1 MRTLL
6 FGAINYDSNG
16 IGIARELEL
25 GHRPRANHMLFEAS
39 GYVATQVA
47 SLVGHT
53 GPSFPLLLILSA
65 LFGGIALGATNLA
78 ARRTGSGRLEAIAA
92 TVWLGT
98 TYAFWKWS
106 TNVAYVSMAAMLVAL
121 ALSQLCRKTSPRTL
135 VITGIIG
142 ALSALAWEANIFLL
156 PVLIVGVRLQFE
168 SWREWL
174 RSSLYLVAAWA
185 GTLGFIYAVLI
196 YEWRLPDLR
205 SIGKFMVTWG
215 GEASPGPRWG
225 HWGWDRIGKF
235 AQTWIHSVIGSIAF
249 PPAWFLAPPLRFNIT
264 LHSLA
269 LIALVILFAVPVF
282 LFLRRW
288 MDPMGLFFLFGIAAY
303 LPFVIWWD
311 PFETK
316 WFLMP
321 NIFLALFVARFWS
334 QLYEMSIQTGRAVL
348 LLAITVLTVSN
359 VALYGMPEHT
369 GQSEEQKAGQC
380 VGSRLHPAD
389 LYLDPEWDFS
399 SFMAYKYGRNR
410 FDLVALL
417 LQLKLN
423 KAKMLRALEAQVRSH
438 QAAYG
443 DVYISDPL
451 SRHFD
456 LLDEWAGITSADL
469 DGLLPGG
476 VAFTCEGRH
485 IRKVDLLPR

>member
-1 MRTLL
+1 M
-6 FGAINYDSNG
+6 
-16 IGIARELEL
+16 
-25 GHRPRANHMLFEAS
+25 PWANHLLFEAS

-47 SLVGHT
+47 SLVGHS
-53 GPSFPLLLILSA
+53 GPSFSLLLILSA

-78 ARRTGSGRLEAIAA
+78 ARRTGSERLEAIAA

-106 TNVAYVSMAAMLVAL
+106 TNVAYVSMAGMLVAL
-121 ALSQLCRKTSPRTL
+121 ALAQLWSRTSPRTL

-168 SWREWL
+168 SWRDWL

-185 GTLGFIYAVLI
+185 GTLGFAYAVLV

-205 SIGKFMVTWG
+205 SLVEFMVTWG
-215 GEASPGPRWG
+215 GGNPGPKWG

-235 AQTWIHSVIGSIAF
+235 AQTWIHSLIGSIILQ
-249 PPAWFLAPPLRFNIT
+249 PAWFLAPSRFNT
-264 LHSLA
+264 NLHRLA
-269 LIALVILFAVPVF
+269 PVALLILFAVPVF

-288 MDPMGLFFLFGIAAY
+288 MDSMGLFFLFGTAAY
-303 LPFVIWWD
+303 FPFVIWWD
-311 PFETK
+311 PVETK
-316 WFLMP
+316 WLLVP

-334 QLYEMSIQTGRAVL
+334 QLYEKSIRTGRAVL
-348 LLAITVLTVSN
+348 LLATTVLTVSN
-359 VALYGMPEHT
+359 VAVYGMPEHMR
-369 GQSEEQKAGQC
+369 QSEEQKAGDC
-380 VGSRLHPAD
+380 VGNRLHPAD

-423 KAKMLRALEAQVRSH
+423 KAKVLSALEAQVRSH
-438 QAAYG
+438 QAEYG

-476 VAFTCEGRH
+476 VAFTCEGWQ

>member
-1 MRTLL
+1 
-6 FGAINYDSNG
+6 
-16 IGIARELEL
+16 
-25 GHRPRANHMLFEAS
+25 
-39 GYVATQVA
+39 
-47 SLVGHT
+47 
-53 GPSFPLLLILSA
+53 
-65 LFGGIALGATNLA
+65 
-78 ARRTGSGRLEAIAA
+78 
-92 TVWLGT
+92 
-98 TYAFWKWS
+98 
-106 TNVAYVSMAAMLVAL
+106 
-121 ALSQLCRKTSPRTL
+121 
-135 VITGIIG
+135 
-142 ALSALAWEANIFLL
+142 
-156 PVLIVGVRLQFE
+156 
-168 SWREWL
+168 
-174 RSSLYLVAAWA
+174 
-185 GTLGFIYAVLI
+185 
-196 YEWRLPDLR
+196 
-205 SIGKFMVTWG
+205 
-215 GEASPGPRWG
+215 
-225 HWGWDRIGKF
+225 
-235 AQTWIHSVIGSIAF
+235 
-249 PPAWFLAPPLRFNIT
+249 
-264 LHSLA
+264 
-269 LIALVILFAVPVF
+269 
-282 LFLRRW
+282 

-311 PFETK
+311 PFVTK

-369 GQSEEQKAGQC
+369 RQSEEQKAGQC